1 MENQNNIEK
10 INTSTPL
17 SINPELSRRI
27 KKIIEDFFE
36 QMALEVEV
44 DVLPQNGSTL
54 PVNIKTDEPQ
64 ILIGQGGQ
72 TLFEIQ
78 HILRAILRKKIAKGE
93 FIQEEQGFLYID
105 LDVNDYKK
113 KKIDYLKEIARTT
126 ADEVVLMKQEKVLEP
141 MSAYERRIIHLE
153 LAGRED
159 VVSEST
165 GEEPERKITI
175 KPRP

>member
-1 MENQNNIEK
+1 MENQNFQIDAGG
-10 INTSTPL
+10 
-17 SINPELSRRI
+17 SRSI

-36 QMALEVEV
+36 RAALEVEI
-44 DVLPQNGSTL
+44 DVLPQSGSTL

-93 FIQEEQGFLYID
+93 LIPEAQGFLYID
-105 LDVNDYKK
+105 LDINDYKK
-113 KKIDYLKEIARTT
+113 KKVDYLKETARSA
-126 ADEVVLMKQEKVLEP
+126 ADEVALTKKEKTLEP
-141 MSAYERRIIHLE
+141 MSAYERRIVHLE
-153 LAGRED
+153 LANRAD

-165 GEEPERKITI
+165 GEDPERKITI

>member
-1 MENQNNIEK
+1 MELQNSIKK
-10 INTSTPL
+10 INPL
-17 SINPELSRRI
+17 INTEQIRS
-27 KKIIEDFFE
+27 IIEDFFE
-36 QMALEVEV
+36 KMALEVEV

-78 HILRAILRKKIAKGE
+78 HILRAILRKKIAQSE
-93 FIQEEQGFLYID
+93 FVPEEQGFLYID

-113 KKIDYLKEIARTT
+113 KKIDYLKELARSA
-126 ADEVVLMKQEKVLEP
+126 ADEAALMKQEKILEP

-153 LAGRED
+153 LAGRAD

-165 GEEPERKITI
+165 GEEPERKIVI
-175 KPRP
+175 KPKI

>member
-1 MENQNNIEK
+1 MELQNSIKK
-10 INTSTPL
+10 INPL
-17 SINPELSRRI
+17 INTEQIRS
-27 KKIIEDFFE
+27 IIEDFFE
-36 QMALEVEV
+36 KMALEVEV

-78 HILRAILRKKIAKGE
+78 HILRAILRKKIAQSE
-93 FIQEEQGFLYID
+93 FVPEEQGFLYID

-113 KKIDYLKEIARTT
+113 KKIDYLKELARSA
-126 ADEVVLMKQEKVLEP
+126 ADEAALMKQEKILEP

-153 LAGRED
+153 LAGRAD